1 MNIYNFHK
9 TRPNTP
15 TCIIN
20 EFENKFFTK
29 NRPQDLY
36 LIKRKIKNENVIDN
50 TEVSNTDTKNNNSYL
65 SESSMSSFS
74 KGEYE
79 NMKNSTV
86 NIAKKIMIL
95 KEKINVLQTK
105 YDFLSYCNVDLE
117 KRNYKIKK
125 DLCEQNEKEQNLVS
139 LFFYIIRNFYPNVKL
154 IDNCLIIEEDNKK
167 KNCFRK
173 QEFINQMFKNIQ
185 FYYPFQ
191 KCKTFD
197 NSNNCCIPFDHF
209 NINENEI
216 KNKKSSQIEFENE
229 IMYFSKILGFQKRYL
244 NELNKNIPIE
254 TTGEFEFPFRTNFNN
269 EFSFN
274 ESGLLQKSD
283 LMLTK
288 SPSYS
293 FIEDFISFKRERDF
307 ELKENE
313 YK

>member
-125 DLCEQNEKEQNLVS
+125 DLCEQ
-139 LFFYIIRNFYPNVKL
+139 
-154 IDNCLIIEEDNKK
+154 
-167 KNCFRK
+167 
-173 QEFINQMFKNIQ
+173 
-185 FYYPFQ
+185 
-191 KCKTFD
+191 
-197 NSNNCCIPFDHF
+197 
-209 NINENEI
+209 
-216 KNKKSSQIEFENE
+216 
-229 IMYFSKILGFQKRYL
+229 ILG
-244 NELNKNIPIE
+244 
-254 TTGEFEFPFRTNFNN
+254 
-269 EFSFN
+269 
-274 ESGLLQKSD
+274 LL
-283 LMLTK
+283 
-288 SPSYS
+288 
-293 FIEDFISFKRERDF
+293 
-307 ELKENE
+307 
-313 YK
+313 